1 MSLQKKDK
9 RNMSDYDVALVV
21 NECRVIGEYRYA
33 KSKVTQCDF
42 EAKYTL
48 EDKAGNTICT
58 GTLIFTSPSGLREYV
73 ERNGTEWTQWY

>member
-1 MSLQKKDK
+1 MNDY
-9 RNMSDYDVALVV
+9 YDVALVV
-21 NECRVIGEYRYA
+21 NECRKIGEYRYA

-58 GTLIFTSPSGLREYV
+58 GTIIYTSPSGIRECV
-73 ERNGTEWTQWY
+73 ERNGVEYIQWF